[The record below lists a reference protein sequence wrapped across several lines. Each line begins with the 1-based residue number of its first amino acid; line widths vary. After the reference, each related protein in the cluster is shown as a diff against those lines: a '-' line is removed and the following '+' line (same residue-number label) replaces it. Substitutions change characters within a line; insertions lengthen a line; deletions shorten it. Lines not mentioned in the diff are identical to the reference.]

1 VTFLRPALIAALM
14 ASTTPLA
21 AATDAPSDVAATW
34 IASTRGPTSAPL
46 PVSAPVAAAVP
57 AASVPTAPMASM
69 ASMGTTPVAAAPV
82 IYKTAA
88 VTSDRDIDFS
98 QGGSPHVLDDA
109 QRANYRSIFS
119 ALRAGRP
126 SEAAATLAAM
136 PVGVLHPLV
145 QAELILAK
153 GTPRAEVATLIGWLA
168 ANPELPEAERIAT
181 LARNRGAVELPAL
194 PVERDLRRLA
204 GASRRKGAPTTVGD
218 AAAAA
223 MASSAQKLIVAGKPA
238 DAEALLAT
246 KTSEL
251 SVDGQV
257 EWQERIAWGYYITGD
272 DGNALRLASVARKG
286 MGPWAVQGDWVAGLA
301 AWRRGDCATAND
313 AFSSVARRG
322 RDNEMIAAGHFWAAR
337 AAVACG
343 RPQLVE
349 PALRNAARFGE
360 TFYGI
365 LASRALGLAPPMRAM
380 QANFAQSDWALLSRR
395 SNVRVAAAL
404 VEVGETSLA
413 DRVLRHQ
420 AAIGEASD
428 HGALLRLASQ
438 LGLPATQFWLAH
450 NAPAGATL
458 DVYARYPA
466 PRWTPARGWRID
478 KALIFA
484 HALQESGFSTDAVSR
499 AGARGVMQLMPATAQ
514 RMQARIGVASNDL
527 ADPAFNIECG
537 QSYLEELRDQ
547 PTTGGLLPKVIAAY
561 NAGPMSLPKWNMG
574 PRANAD
580 PLLYIESIPYA
591 ETRAYVVLVLRNYW
605 MYQREAGEP
614 SASLTAL
621 AQGLW
626 PKFPG
631 MPGTTAIRI
640 QHAGLTRAD

>member
-1 VTFLRPALIAALM
+1 VTFLRPALTLALM
-14 ASTTPLA
+14 ASAAPLA
-21 AATDAPSDVAATW
+21 AADAPTDIAVSW
-34 IASTRGPTSAPL
+34 IASTRST
-46 PVSAPVAAAVP
+46 
-57 AASVPTAPMASM
+57 PTAPSAVEP
-69 ASMGTTPVAAAPV
+69 APAATPAATPSVAAPI
-82 IYKTAA
+82 IYKTASIEA
-88 VTSDRDIDFS
+88 ATPARTIDFS
-98 QGGSPHVLDDA
+98 QGGTPQVLDDA
-109 QRANYRSIFS
+109 QRANYRAVFT
-119 ALRAGRP
+119 ALRAGRS
-126 SEAAATLAAM
+126 SEAAAALAAM
-136 PVGVLHPLV
+136 PVGVLHPIA
-145 QAELILAK
+145 QAEYILAK
-153 GTPRAEVATLIGWLA
+153 GTPRADVATLTGWLA
-168 ANPELPEAERIAT
+168 ANPELPEAERLAT

-194 PVERDLRRLA
+194 PVERDLHRLA

-246 KTSEL
+246 KTAEL

-257 EWQERIAWGYYITGD
+257 EWQQRIAWGYYITGD
-272 DGNALRLASVARKG
+272 DNDALRLASVARKG
-286 MGPWAVQGDWVAGLA
+286 MGPWAVQGDWVSGLA
-301 AWRRGDCATAND
+301 AWRQGDCTTASD
-313 AFSSVARRG
+313 AFSAVSRRG
-322 RDNEMIAAGHFWAAR
+322 RDNEMIAAGYFWTAR

-343 RPQLVE
+343 RPQMVE
-349 PALRNAARFGE
+349 PALRNAARFTE

-365 LASRALGLAPPMRAM
+365 LATRALGLAPPVRTM
-380 QANFAQSDWALLSRR
+380 QANFAQSDWAVLSRR

-404 VEVGETSLA
+404 AEIGETSLA

-420 AAIGEASD
+420 AAIGEPSD

-450 NAPAGATL
+450 NAPAGATV

-478 KALIFA
+478 KSLIFA
-484 HALQESGFSTDAVSR
+484 HALQESGFSTDAVSH

-514 RMQARIGVASNDL
+514 RMQARIGTASNDL
-527 ADPAFNIECG
+527 TDPAFNIECG

-574 PRANAD
+574 ARADAD

-605 MYQREAGEP
+605 MYQREAGEA

-631 MPGTTAIRI
+631 MPGNTAIRV
-640 QHAGLTRAD
+640 QRAGLARAD

>member
-1 VTFLRPALIAALM
+1 VTPLRPAFAIALLAGT
-14 ASTTPLA
+14 APLA
-21 AATDAPSDVAATW
+21 AAPPDVEANAAAIW
-34 IASTRGPTSAPL
+34 IAMTRTQTSAPL
-46 PVSAPVAAAVP
+46 AADAPAPASRVAPAATMPTASAP
-57 AASVPTAPMASM
+57 AP
-69 ASMGTTPVAAAPV
+69 APV
-82 IYKTAA
+82 IYKTASIEA
-88 VTSDRDIDFS
+88 ATAAREIDFS
-98 QGGSPHVLDDA
+98 RGGTPQVLDDT
-109 QRANYRSIFS
+109 QRANYRAVFT

-136 PVGVLHPLV
+136 PVGVLHPIA
-145 QAELILAK
+145 QAELFLAK
-153 GTPRAEVATLIGWLA
+153 GTPRTDAATLAAWLA
-168 ANPELPEAERIAT
+168 ANPELPQAERLAT
-181 LARNRGAVELPAL
+181 MARNRGAVDLPAL
-194 PVERDLRRLA
+194 PVERDLKRLA
-204 GASRRKGAPTTVGD
+204 GASKRRGAPTTVGD

-238 DAEALLAT
+238 DAEALLNA
-246 KTSEL
+246 KFAEL

-257 EWQERIAWGYYITGD
+257 EWQQRVAWGYYITGND
-272 DGNALRLASVARKG
+272 TDALRLASVARKG
-286 MGPWAVQGDWVAGLA
+286 MGPWAVQGDWVTGLA
-301 AWRRGDCATAND
+301 AWRQGDCATAND
-313 AFSSVARRG
+313 AFSAVARRG
-322 RDNEMIAAGHFWAAR
+322 RDNEMIAAGHFWTAR

-343 RPQLVE
+343 RPQIVE
-349 PALRNAARFGE
+349 QSLRSAARFSE
-360 TFYGI
+360 TFYGMI
-365 LASRALGLAPPMRAM
+365 ATRALGLTPPMRTM
-380 QANFAQSDWALLSRR
+380 KANFAQSDWAVLSRR
-395 SNVRVAAAL
+395 SNVRVATAL
-404 VEVGETSLA
+404 SEIGESTLA

-420 AAIGEASD
+420 AAIGEVSD

-458 DVYARYPA
+458 DVYAPYPT
-466 PRWTPARGWRID
+466 PRWTPQRGWRVD

-484 HALQESGFSTDAVSR
+484 HALQESRFETDAVSH

-514 RMQARIGVASNDL
+514 RMQARIGSSTADL
-527 ADPAFNIECG
+527 TDPAFNIECG

-580 PLLYIESIPYA
+580 PLLYIESIPYV

-626 PKFPG
+626 PRFPG
-631 MPGTTAIRI
+631 MPGKTAVRV
-640 QHAGLTRAD
+640 QHAGMTRAD

>member
-1 VTFLRPALIAALM
+1 VTLLRSALTLALM
-14 ASTTPLA
+14 ASTAPLA
-21 AATDAPSDVAATW
+21 AAPEASSDVAASW
-34 IASTRGPTSAPL
+34 IASTRIPTSTALATQAP
-46 PVSAPVAAAVP
+46 A
-57 AASVPTAPMASM
+57 TAPIA
-69 ASMGTTPVAAAPV
+69 VAPIPAAPV
-82 IYKTAA
+82 IYKTASIA
-88 VTSDRDIDFS
+88 TATAERQMDFS
-98 QGGSPHVLDDA
+98 QGGTPQVLDDA
-109 QRANYRSIFS
+109 QRASYRAVFT
-119 ALRAGRP
+119 ALRAGRV

-136 PVGVLHPLV
+136 PVGVLHPLA
-145 QAELILAK
+145 QAELFLAK
-153 GTPRAEVATLIGWLA
+153 GSPRTDVANLAGWLF
-168 ANPELPEAERIAT
+168 ANPELPQAERLAT
-181 LARNRGAVELPAL
+181 LARNRGAVDLPAL

-218 AAAAA
+218 VAAAA
-223 MASSAQKLIVAGKPA
+223 MASSAQKLIIAGKPA
-238 DAEALLAT
+238 DAEALLDT
-246 KTSEL
+246 KFAAL

-257 EWQERIAWGYYITGD
+257 EWQQRIAWGYYITGD
-272 DGNALRLASVARKG
+272 DGDAQRLATVARKG

-301 AWRRGDCATAND
+301 AWRQGDCATAND
-313 AFSSVARRG
+313 AFSALARRG
-322 RDNEMIAAGHFWAAR
+322 RDDEMIAAGHFWTAR

-349 PALRNAARFGE
+349 PALRSAARFSE
-360 TFYGI
+360 TFYGM
-365 LASRALGLAPPMRAM
+365 LATRALGLALPMRTM
-380 QANFAQSDWALLSRR
+380 QANFAQSDWAVLSRR

-404 VEVGETSLA
+404 AEIGEGALA

-466 PRWTPARGWRID
+466 PKWIPARGWRID

-484 HALQESGFSTDAVSR
+484 HALQESGFATDAVSH

-514 RMQARIGVASNDL
+514 RMQARIGSTTNDL
-527 ADPAFNIECG
+527 TDPAFNIECG

-574 PRANAD
+574 PRTNAD

-631 MPGTTAIRI
+631 MPGNTAIRI
-640 QHAGLTRAD
+640 QHAGLARAD

>member
-1 VTFLRPALIAALM
+1 
-14 ASTTPLA
+14 
-21 AATDAPSDVAATW
+21 
-34 IASTRGPTSAPL
+34 
-46 PVSAPVAAAVP
+46 
-57 AASVPTAPMASM
+57 
-69 ASMGTTPVAAAPV
+69 
-82 IYKTAA
+82 
-88 VTSDRDIDFS
+88 
-98 QGGSPHVLDDA
+98 VLDDA
-109 QRANYRSIFS
+109 QRANYRAVFT

-126 SEAAATLAAM
+126 SEAAATLATM
-136 PVGVLHPLV
+136 PIGVLHPIA

-153 GTPRAEVATLIGWLA
+153 GTPRADVATLTAWLA
-168 ANPELPEAERIAT
+168 GNPELPEADRLAAI
-181 LARNRGAVELPAL
+181 ARNRGAVDLPAL
-194 PVERDLRRLA
+194 PVERDLKRLA
-204 GASRRKGAPTTVGD
+204 GASKRKSAPTTVGD

-223 MASSAQKLIVAGKPA
+223 MASTAQKLIVAGKPA
-238 DAEALLAT
+238 DAEMLLST
-246 KTSEL
+246 KTAEL
-251 SVDGQV
+251 SVDAQV
-257 EWQERIAWGYYITGD
+257 EWQERIAWGYYITGSD
-272 DGNALRLASVARKG
+272 SDALRLAAIARKG
-286 MGPWAVQGDWVAGLA
+286 MGPWAVQGDWVTGLA
-301 AWRRGDCATAND
+301 AWRQGDCATAND
-313 AFSSVARRG
+313 AFAAVSRRG
-322 RDNEMIAAGHFWAAR
+322 RDNEMIAAGYFWTAR

-349 PALRNAARFGE
+349 PALRSAARLGE
-360 TFYGI
+360 TFYGM
-365 LASRALGLAPPMRAM
+365 LATRALGLALPTRTI
-380 QANFAQSDWALLSRR
+380 QASFAQSDWAVLSRR
-395 SNVRVAAAL
+395 SNVPVAAAL
-404 VEVGETSLA
+404 AQIGETTLA

-458 DVYARYPA
+458 DVYAPYPA
-466 PRWTPARGWRID
+466 PKWTPARGWRID
-478 KALIFA
+478 KSLIFA
-484 HALQESGFSTDAVSR
+484 HALQESGFSTDAVSH
-499 AGARGVMQLMPATAQ
+499 AGARGVMQLMLATAQ
-514 RMQARIGVASNDL
+514 RMQARIGSTSSDL
-527 ADPAFNIECG
+527 TDPAFNIECG

-631 MPGTTAIRI
+631 MPGNTAIRV